1 MESSNHRHAT
11 MNSFPQPM
19 TKEDV
24 IAILGDQ
31 SDKEYSIFQ
40 ESGDDDYVKTVAVG
54 KMTIQLPDFVT
65 MPFHVHISTIM
76 SILAKVPV
84 LPLHFS

>member
-1 MESSNHRHAT
+1 MESSNHRHAA
-11 MNSFPQPM
+11 MNSFPNPT

-54 KMTIQLPDFVT
+54 KMTIHLPAFVT
-65 MPFHVHISTIM
+65 VPFHIHFPTVM
-76 SILAKVPV
+76 SILAKLPV
-84 LPLHFS
+84 LPLQFS

>member
-1 MESSNHRHAT
+1 
-11 MNSFPQPM
+11 MNRFPCPT

-54 KMTIQLPDFVT
+54 KMTIQLPAFVT
-65 MPFHVHISTIM
+65 VPFHIHIFRVM
-76 SILAKVPV
+76 SILVKLPV
-84 LPLHFS
+84 LPLQFS

>member
-11 MNSFPQPM
+11 MNSFPRPT

-54 KMTIQLPDFVT
+54 KMTIQLPACVT
-65 MPFHVHISTIM
+65 VPFHIHISTVM
-76 SILAKVPV
+76 SILAKLPV
-84 LPLHFS
+84 LHLQFS

>member
-1 MESSNHRHAT
+1 MK
-11 MNSFPQPM
+11 SFPHPT

-40 ESGDDDYVKTVAVG
+40 ESGDDVCVKTVDVG
-54 KMTIQLPDFVT
+54 KMTIQLTAFVT
-65 MPFHVHISTIM
+65 VPFHIYISTVR
-76 SILAKVPV
+76 SILAQLPV
-84 LPLHFS
+84 LPLQFC

>member
-1 MESSNHRHAT
+1 
-11 MNSFPQPM
+11 MNSFPCPT

-54 KMTIQLPDFVT
+54 KMTIQLPAFVT
-65 MPFHVHISTIM
+65 ETFHIHIFTVM
-76 SILAKVPV
+76 SKLAKLPV
-84 LPLHFS
+84 LLLQFS

>member
-11 MNSFPQPM
+11 MNSFPHPT
-19 TKEDV
+19 TKDDV

-31 SDKEYSIFQ
+31 SDREYSIFQ

-54 KMTIQLPDFVT
+54 KMTIQLPAFMTV
-65 MPFHVHISTIM
+65 PFHMHISIVM
-76 SILAKVPV
+76 SIPAKLPI
-84 LPLHFS
+84 LPLHSS

>member
-11 MNSFPQPM
+11 MNRFPHPT

-40 ESGDDDYVKTVAVG
+40 ESGGDDYVKTVAVG
-54 KMTIQLPDFVT
+54 KMTIQFPAFVT
-65 MPFHVHISTIM
+65 VPFHIHISTVM
-76 SILAKVPV
+76 SVLANLPV
-84 LPLHFS
+84 LPLQFS

>member
-11 MNSFPQPM
+11 MNSFPHPT

-40 ESGDDDYVKTVAVG
+40 ESGEDDYVKTVAVG
-54 KMTIQLPDFVT
+54 KMTIQLPAFVT
-65 MPFHVHISTIM
+65 VPFHIHISTVM
-76 SILAKVPV
+76 SILAMLPV
-84 LPLHFS
+84 LLLKFS

>member
-11 MNSFPQPM
+11 MNRFPCPT

-54 KMTIQLPDFVT
+54 KMTIQLPAFVT
-65 MPFHVHISTIM
+65 VPFHIHIFRVM
-76 SILAKVPV
+76 SILVKLPV
-84 LPLHFS
+84 LPLQFS